1 MFKRF
6 ICLTN
11 WRKARMAT
19 GRPARRPLKR
29 SRCDMIVVTWRRVE
43 EVVKRSNSEYI
54 LKIVLIGLASGLDIK
69 GE

>member
-1 MFKRF
+1 
-6 ICLTN
+6 
-11 WRKARMAT
+11 MAT

-29 SRCDMIVVTWRRVE
+29 SRCEMIVVTWRRVE